1 MKSGLTVSV
10 IAAELLKVRKR
21 WLAYLLL
28 FVLIAGAA
36 IQIWLGGYVA
46 WRTEAEVEPENLRLA
61 LRTFVLP
68 WSLVSLLDSGQFW
81 GSFIVGVLTAS
92 MVATEYG
99 WGTVRQAL
107 IRGQT
112 RSQYLTVK
120 LLGITILSS
129 AILLTAL
136 AVGIAF
142 SLIATVIAGEPVT
155 LDVPDGPSAP
165 ETLLMVLRAG
175 YAIIPYG
182 MLAFCL
188 TVVGRSTA
196 LGVAGTLLYLIGES
210 ILLGIL
216 HGLGGP
222 APTIRAFVLGHNVS
236 AVLSANV
243 IGSENFNSLAF
254 RNNPLAADVPDPAV
268 GALVLAAYCAIFL
281 AIAYRVFQRRD
292 LGVEAGGG

>member
-1 MKSGLTVSV
+1 VKSGLTVSV

-142 SLIATVIAGEPVT
+142 SLIATVIAGEAVYAT
-155 LDVPDGPSAP
+155 TNAP
-165 ETLLMVLRAG
+165 EGRVYALSASDGTVRWSWAPSPPDYILGSPAIAGGRLYVAVDSGYLYALETPEPPIPLGPGVLLAV
-175 YAIIPYG
+175 
-182 MLAFCL
+182 
-188 TVVGRSTA
+188 
-196 LGVAGTLLYLIGES
+196 
-210 ILLGIL
+210 
-216 HGLGGP
+216 
-222 APTIRAFVLGHNVS
+222 
-236 AVLSANV
+236 AVLLIV
-243 IGSENFNSLAF
+243 I
-254 RNNPLAADVPDPAV
+254 VAV
-268 GALVLAAYCAIFL
+268 FAY
-281 AIAYRVFQRRD
+281 VRRRPRD
-292 LGVEAGGG
+292 

>member
-1 MKSGLTVSV
+1 ML
-10 IAAELLKVRKR
+10 AAELLKVRKR
-21 WLAYLLL
+21 WLAYLLVL
-28 FVLIAGAA
+28 LLIAAGAM
-36 IQIWLGGYVA
+36 QIWLAGYGSWKA
-46 WRTEAEVEPENLRLA
+46 DSELDAQGRRMA
-61 LRTFVLP
+61 LQTFVFP

-81 GSFIVGVLTAS
+81 GSFIVGVLTSS

-112 RSQYLTVK
+112 RSRYLTVK
-120 LLGITILSS
+120 LLGIALLSS
-129 AILLTAL
+129 AILLTTL
-136 AVGIAF
+136 GFGIGF
-142 SLIATVIAGEPVT
+142 SLLATVIAGEPVT

-165 ETLLMVLRAG
+165 ELVLMVLRAG
-175 YAIIPYG
+175 YAILPYG
-182 MLAFCL
+182 LLTFCL

-196 LGVAGTLLYLIGES
+196 LGVAGTLLYLLGES

-222 APTIRAFVLGHNVS
+222 APTIQAFVLGHNAS

-254 RNNPLAADVPDPAV
+254 RNNPLPADVPDPAV
-268 GALVLAAYCAIFL
+268 GALVLAVYCAIF
-281 AIAYRVFQRRD
+281 IAVAYYVFQRRD
-292 LGVEAGGG
+292 LGVESSAG

>member
-1 MKSGLTVSV
+1 VKSGLTVSV

-68 WSLVSLLDSGQFW
+68 WSLASLLDSGQFW

-142 SLIATVIAGEPVT
+142 SLIATVIAGEAVT

-165 ETLLMVLRAG
+165 ELVLMILRAG

-216 HGLGGP
+216 HGLGGV
-222 APTIRAFVLGHNVS
+222 APTIQSFVLGHNAS

-243 IGSENFNSLAF
+243 IGAENYNSAAF
-254 RNNPLAADVPDPAV
+254 RNNPLAADLPDPAV
-268 GALVLAAYCAIFL
+268 GALVLAAYSAVFL
-281 AIAYRVFQRRD
+281 FVAYRVFMRRD
-292 LGVEAGGG
+292 LGTDGGGG